1 VLDRTGSLEVG
12 KDADVIALDGDPLR
26 SIDALRQVV
35 FVMQQGQ
42 VGKQPESARRAS
54 AVAVGV
60 A

>member
-1 VLDRTGSLEVG
+1 VG
-12 KDADVIALDGDPLR
+12 KDADIIALAGDPLR

-42 VGKQPESARRAS
+42 LRKQPESARRAG